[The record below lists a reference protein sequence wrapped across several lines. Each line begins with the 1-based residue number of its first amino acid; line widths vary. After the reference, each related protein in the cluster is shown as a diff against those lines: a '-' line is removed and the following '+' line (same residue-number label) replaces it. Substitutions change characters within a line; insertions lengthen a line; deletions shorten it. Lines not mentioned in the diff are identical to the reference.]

1 MTKKQIIDEEHKK
14 ITEVEDLPKNDEEYM
29 KRLMKKDMFVMNLEE
44 LKDYLDH
51 IIQGRLDIEMHPALI
66 DVFSHIQL
74 YFRVVDLQT
83 NLIIARAN
91 AAHSLAFAL
100 ALFIKDKFP
109 DSYEDILTIMDEVNK
124 EKDMKALEGLP
135 IDVQESIMKNAK
147 LMYRQKEVPKVD

>member
-1 MTKKQIIDEEHKK
+1 MTKKQITDDEHEK
-14 ITEVEDLPKNDEEYM
+14 ITDIEDLPKDDTEYM
-29 KRLMKKDMFVMNLEE
+29 ERLMKKDMFVMNLEE

-51 IIQGRLDIEMHPALI
+51 IIQGRIDVELNPALF

-83 NLIIARAN
+83 NLVLARAN

-109 DSYEDILTIMDEVNK
+109 DSYEDILTVMDEVTK
-124 EKDMKALEGLP
+124 EKDMKMLDGLP
-135 IDVQESIMKNAK
+135 IKSQESIMKKAK
-147 LMYRQKEVPKVD
+147 ALYRQNEHPKVD